1 MAVITDSLKPAI
13 FNEVRLHHEKS
24 RNCSDQELNQIIF
37 HHNSGMR
44 LTFTG
49 FLILKK
55 IFTVY
60 SFQMASGMKSRHYIG
75 MNTLSYPYYMT
86 STRLILFSEMDAM
99 AVKLSGSI
107 MQFLENQYNSA
118 QDY

>member
-1 MAVITDSLKPAI
+1 MLSLKAAI

-24 RNCSDQELNQIIF
+24 RDSSDQVLSQVIF
-37 HHNSGMR
+37 HHNGGMR

-60 SFQMASGMKSRHYIG
+60 SFEMNGNIKAKHHIG
-75 MNTLSYPYYMT
+75 MSTLLYPYYMT
-86 STRLILFSEMDAM
+86 ATRLMLFSEMDAM
-99 AVKLSGSI
+99 TVKLCGSTI
-107 MQFLENQYNSA
+107 QFLENQYNSTRP
-118 QDY
+118 D